1 MLQLSVQSSEADS
14 LFQQSDGMYEEEI
27 DVESLENCL
36 SQGDG
41 LGCAEEEEE
50 EERMMNAD
58 KAAKKATP
66 EQRRLVRS
74 PKCARCRNH
83 GVVSCLKGHK
93 RFCRWRDCQCTNCL
107 LVVERQR
114 VMAAQVALRRQQA
127 TEVKKSASGKESTA
141 SVRRTSYQR
150 YSRTPSLLAKSIL
163 EGYRPTQD
171 DSFPCPNRFILPP
184 LSDRMR
190 KRRAFA
196 DKELESVM
204 LEREYRERELQE
216 LTAVQAF
223 MKPCVETIPEYN
235 IFKLSY
241 NQFCDPSQFN
251 PSASRELLNFYIP
264 LVHTNPALWDFGSQ
278 CYQGNIEQTRGS
290 CSANIAGCIS
300 EQASDYTSLW
310 GQKSTAVNNSF
321 YPHSVHDHSNLPERL
336 DPTQKVLA
344 YGKLSS
350 KELCSNHRDYCTQTK
365 VTKGF
370 DSVYESTALCPSQKQ
385 TEHTGLS
392 EELIS
397 FRSYLPPNS
406 HVAPELRS
414 KSAPDSFIARET
426 LRQFAKKTQEHCS
439 RSQVKITKQ
448 LLPFSVESLLK
459 T

>member
-1 MLQLSVQSSEADS
+1 MMSAQSAEADS
-14 LFQQSDGMYEEEI
+14 RLPHSGGMNEEDI
-27 DVESLENCL
+27 DVESLEDCL
-36 SQGDG
+36 SRDDG
-41 LGCAEEEEE
+41 LGCAEEEGEGGEE
-50 EERMMNAD
+50 VERAINAD
-58 KAAKKATP
+58 KKPAP
-66 EQRRLVRS
+66 EQRRLARS

-93 RFCRWRDCQCTNCL
+93 RFCRWRDCHCTNCL

-127 TEVKKSASGKESTA
+127 TEVKKDLSGKESSA

-150 YSRTPSLLAKSIL
+150 YPRTPSLLAKSIL
-163 EGYRPTQD
+163 EGYRPPQD
-171 DSFPCPNRFILPP
+171 DNLSCPNRFALPP

-223 MKPCVETIPEYN
+223 VRPCVETIPEYN
-235 IFKLSY
+235 LLRLSY
-241 NQFCDPSQFN
+241 NQFCDPSRFN

-264 LVHTNPALWDFGSQ
+264 LVQTNPAFWDFGSQ
-278 CYQGNIEQTRGS
+278 CHQRNIEQTKGS
-290 CSANIAGCIS
+290 YSVNMAGCIS
-300 EQASDYTSLW
+300 EEAPSHTSLW
-310 GQKSTAVNNSF
+310 EQRPTAVNKSFHPNSV
-321 YPHSVHDHSNLPERL
+321 YNPSNLPKQL
-336 DPTQKVLA
+336 DPTRTILSH
-344 YGKLSS
+344 GKLTS
-350 KELCSNHRDYCTQTK
+350 KELCSSHTDYCTQAK
-365 VTKGF
+365 VAKSF
-370 DSVYESTALCPSQKQ
+370 DSVYVNTALCPSQKQ
-385 TEHTGLS
+385 TAPHTGLS

-397 FRSYLPPNS
+397 LKNYLPPDS
-406 HVAPELRS
+406 HVAPELRN

-426 LRQFAKKTQEHCS
+426 LRQFTKKTQEHCS
-439 RSQVKITKQ
+439 RSQAKIAKQ

>member
-1 MLQLSVQSSEADS
+1 
-14 LFQQSDGMYEEEI
+14 
-27 DVESLENCL
+27 
-36 SQGDG
+36 
-41 LGCAEEEEE
+41 
-50 EERMMNAD
+50 MNAD
-58 KAAKKATP
+58 KKAKKSAP
-66 EQRRLVRS
+66 EQRRLARS

-93 RFCRWRDCQCTNCL
+93 RFCRWRDCHCTNCL

-127 TEVKKSASGKESTA
+127 TEVKKGVSGKESTA

-150 YSRTPSLLAKSIL
+150 YPRTPSLLAKSIL
-163 EGYRPTQD
+163 EGYRPPQD
-171 DSFPCPNRFILPP
+171 DSFSCPNRFVLPP

-223 MKPCVETIPEYN
+223 MRPCVETIPEYN
-235 IFKLSY
+235 LLRLSY

-251 PSASRELLNFYIP
+251 PSASTELLNFYIP
-264 LVHTNPALWDFGSQ
+264 LVHTNPALWEFGSQ
-278 CYQGNIEQTRGS
+278 CYQRNIEQTKS
-290 CSANIAGCIS
+290 SYSANMAGCIS
-300 EQASDYTSLW
+300 EQASSYTSLW
-310 GQKSTAVNNSF
+310 GQKPTAVNKSF
-321 YPHSVHDHSNLPERL
+321 HPNNVHHHSNLPEQL
-336 DPTQKVLA
+336 DPTQKILLN
-344 YGKLSS
+344 GKLTS

-365 VTKGF
+365 VTKRF
-370 DSVYESTALCPSQKQ
+370 DSVYESIAVCPSQKQ
-385 TEHTGLS
+385 TAQHTGLS

-397 FRSYLPPNS
+397 LKNYLSPDS
-406 HVAPELRS
+406 HVAPELRN
-414 KSAPDSFIARET
+414 KSATESFIARET
-426 LRQFAKKTQEHCS
+426 LRQFTKKTQEHCS
-439 RSQVKITKQ
+439 HSQAKIAKQ